1 MAKKIFSQNYYPCY
15 QEKFN
20 DALTVKDFEKA
31 YSIMRKFPSTESK
44 PEEEIKRVITLAE
57 GYKALSEEIL
67 DSIRNSKIPEESTL
81 EKISRSL
88 ADSNL

>member
-1 MAKKIFSQNYYPCY
+1 
-15 QEKFN
+15 
-20 DALTVKDFEKA
+20 
-31 YSIMRKFPSTESK
+31 MRKFPSTESK
-44 PEEEIKRVITLAE
+44 PEEEIKRVIALAE
-57 GYKALSEEIL
+57 GYKVLSEGIL